1 MKFRDYYETLGV
13 ARTATEAEIKAAY
26 RKLARKYHPDVNK
39 EAGAEEQFKEI
50 GEAYAVLKD
59 TEKRAAY
66 DRFGAN
72 WKNGQDF
79 TPPPN
84 WNEGFEYS
92 DTEYGGGHPGYGG
105 GFEGDQSEFFES
117 LFGRGK
123 HRQGGRGSN
132 SGNPRQGMNFKG
144 QDHHAKILIDLT
156 DAYNGAKRTIAL
168 HMPTQDASGHVTTQ
182 ERKLDVSIPKG
193 IKAGQNLRLSG
204 QGGPGIGEGPAG
216 DLYLEIEFHQ
226 SPIYRVDGKDVFID
240 IPLAPWEATLGTT
253 VNIPT
258 PAGSTLELKIPAGT
272 VAGRKMRLKGKG
284 IPSAEPGDLFVVP
297 TIALPPADSDVHK
310 EAYQAFEKAFDF
322 NPRTHLKG

>member
-13 ARTATEAEIKAAY
+13 ARGATEAEIKAAY

-39 EAGAEEQFKEI
+39 EAGAEEQFKAV
-50 GEAYAVLKD
+50 GEAYSVLKD

-66 DRFGAN
+66 DRMGAN

-92 DTEYGGGHPGYGG
+92 DGNFDGGHGGFGGGY
-105 GFEGDQSEFFES
+105 EGDQSEFFES
-117 LFGRGK
+117 LFGRGR
-123 HRQGGRGSN
+123 HRQGGRG
-132 SGNPRQGMNFKG
+132 GNPRQGMDFKG
-144 QDHHAKILIDLT
+144 QDHHAKILIDLA

-168 HMPTQDASGHVTTQ
+168 HMPTQDANGHVSTQ

-193 IKAGQNLRLSG
+193 IKAGQNLRLAG
-204 QGGPGIGEGPAG
+204 QGGPGMGSGAAG
-216 DLYLEIEFHQ
+216 DLYLEIDFHPN
-226 SPIYRVDGKDVFID
+226 PIYRIDGKDVYLD
-240 IPLAPWEATLGTT
+240 LPLAPWEAALGTT

-258 PAGSTLELKIPAGT
+258 PSGSTLELKIPAGT
-272 VAGRKMRLKGKG
+272 AAGRKMRLKEKG
-284 IPSAEPGDLFVVP
+284 IPSKEAGDLYVVP
-297 TIALPPADSDVHK
+297 NIVLPGADTDAQK
-310 EAYQAFEKAFDF
+310 EAYEALEKAFDF

>member
-13 ARTATEAEIKAAY
+13 ARGATEAEIKAAY

-39 EAGAEEQFKEI
+39 EAGAEEQFKAV
-50 GEAYAVLKD
+50 GEAYSVLKD

-66 DRFGAN
+66 DRMGAN

-92 DTEYGGGHPGYGG
+92 DNNFGGGNGGFGG
-105 GFEGDQSEFFES
+105 GYEGDQSEFFES
-117 LFGRGK
+117 LFGRGR
-123 HRQGGRGSN
+123 HRQGGRG
-132 SGNPRQGMNFKG
+132 GNPRQGMDFKG
-144 QDHHAKILIDLT
+144 QDHHAKILIDLA

-168 HMPTQDASGHVTTQ
+168 HMPTQDANGHVSTQ

-193 IKAGQNLRLSG
+193 IKAGQNLRLAG
-204 QGGPGIGEGPAG
+204 QGGPGMGSGAAG
-216 DLYLEIEFHQ
+216 DLYLEIDFHPN
-226 SPIYRVDGKDVFID
+226 PIYRVDGKDVYLD
-240 IPLAPWEATLGTT
+240 LPLTPWEAALGTT

-272 VAGRKMRLKGKG
+272 ATGRKMRLKEKG
-284 IPSAEPGDLFVVP
+284 IPSKEAGDLYVVP
-297 TIALPPADSDVHK
+297 NIVLPGADTDAQK
-310 EAYQAFEKAFDF
+310 EAYQSLEKAFDF

>member
-13 ARTATEAEIKAAY
+13 ARGATEAEIKAAY

-39 EAGAEEQFKEI
+39 EAGAEEQFKAV
-50 GEAYAVLKD
+50 GEAYSVLKD

-66 DRFGAN
+66 DRMGAN

-92 DTEYGGGHPGYGG
+92 DGNFGGGHGGFGG
-105 GFEGDQSEFFES
+105 GYEGDQSEFFES
-117 LFGRGK
+117 LFGRGR
-123 HRQGGRGSN
+123 HRQGGRG
-132 SGNPRQGMNFKG
+132 GNPRQGMDFKG
-144 QDHHAKILIDLT
+144 QDHHAKILIDLA

-168 HMPTQDASGHVTTQ
+168 HMPTQDANGHVSTQ

-193 IKAGQNLRLSG
+193 IKAGQNLRLAG
-204 QGGPGIGEGPAG
+204 QGGPGMGSGAAG
-216 DLYLEIEFHQ
+216 DLYLEIDFHPN
-226 SPIYRVDGKDVFID
+226 PIYRVDGKDVYLD
-240 IPLAPWEATLGTT
+240 LPLAPWEAALGTT

-258 PAGSTLELKIPAGT
+258 PSGSTLELKIPAGT
-272 VAGRKMRLKGKG
+272 ATGRKMRLKEKG
-284 IPSAEPGDLFVVP
+284 IPSKEAGDLYVVP
-297 TIALPPADSDVHK
+297 NIVLPSADTDAQK
-310 EAYQAFEKAFDF
+310 EAYQSLEKAFDF

>member
-1 MKFRDYYETLGV
+1 MKFKDYYETLGV
-13 ARTATEAEIKAAY
+13 ARDATEADIKSAY

-39 EAGAEEQFKEI
+39 EKDAEERFKEV

-66 DRFGAN
+66 DQMGSN
-72 WKNGQDF
+72 WKSGQDF

-84 WNEGFEYS
+84 WNEGFEFS
-92 DTEYGGGHPGYGG
+92 DG
-105 GFEGDQSEFFES
+105 GFGAGGYEGDQSEFFES

-123 HRQGGRGSN
+123 HRQGGRGAHPN
-132 SGNPRQGMNFKG
+132 QGQGMHFKG
-144 QDHHAKILIDLT
+144 QDHHAKILIDLA

-168 HMPTQDASGHVTTQ
+168 HMPTLDPSGHVTTQ

-204 QGGPGIGEGPAG
+204 QGGPGMGEGGAG
-216 DLYLEIEFHQ
+216 DLYLEIDFHPN
-226 SPIYRVDGKDVFID
+226 PIYRVDGKDVYLD
-240 IPLAPWEATLGTT
+240 LPLTPWEAALGTT
-253 VNIPT
+253 VKVPT
-258 PAGSTLELKIPAGT
+258 PAGTTLELTIPINT

-284 IPSAEPGDLFVVP
+284 IPSKEPGDLYVV
-297 TIALPPADSDVHK
+297 TMIATPPADTDTQK
-310 EAYQAFEKAFDF
+310 EAYQAFEKAFEF

>member
-13 ARTATEAEIKAAY
+13 ARGATEAEIKAAY

-39 EAGAEEQFKEI
+39 EAGAEEQFKAV
-50 GEAYAVLKD
+50 GEAYSVLKD

-66 DRFGAN
+66 DRMGAN

-92 DTEYGGGHPGYGG
+92 DGNFGGGHGGFGG
-105 GFEGDQSEFFES
+105 GYEGDQSEFFES
-117 LFGRGK
+117 LFGRGR
-123 HRQGGRGSN
+123 HRQGGRG
-132 SGNPRQGMNFKG
+132 GNPRQGMDFKG
-144 QDHHAKILIDLT
+144 QDHHAKILIDLP

-168 HMPTQDASGHVTTQ
+168 HMPTQDANGHVSTQ

-193 IKAGQNLRLSG
+193 IKAGQNLRLAG
-204 QGGPGIGEGPAG
+204 QGGPGMDSGAAG
-216 DLYLEIEFHQ
+216 DLYLEIDFHPN
-226 SPIYRVDGKDVFID
+226 PIYRIDGKDVYLD
-240 IPLAPWEATLGTT
+240 LPLAPWEAALGTT

-258 PAGSTLELKIPAGT
+258 PSGSTLELKIPAGT
-272 VAGRKMRLKGKG
+272 AAGRKMRLKEKG
-284 IPSAEPGDLFVVP
+284 IPSKEAGDLYVVP
-297 TIALPPADSDVHK
+297 NIVLPGADTDAQK
-310 EAYQAFEKAFDF
+310 EAYQALEKAFDF

>member
-1 MKFRDYYETLGV
+1 MKFRDYYEILGV
-13 ARTATEAEIKAAY
+13 ARGASEAEIKAAY

-39 EAGAEEQFKEI
+39 EAGAEEQFKAV
-50 GEAYAVLKD
+50 GEAYSVLKD

-66 DRFGAN
+66 DRMGAN

-92 DTEYGGGHPGYGG
+92 DGNFSGSNSGFGGGY
-105 GFEGDQSEFFES
+105 EGDQSEFFES
-117 LFGRGK
+117 LFGSGR
-123 HRQGGRGSN
+123 HRQGGRG
-132 SGNPRQGMNFKG
+132 GNPRQSMDFKG
-144 QDHHAKILIDLT
+144 QDHHAKILIDLA

-168 HMPTQDASGHVTTQ
+168 HMPTQDANGHVSTQ

-193 IKAGQNLRLSG
+193 IKAGQNLRLAG
-204 QGGPGIGEGPAG
+204 QGGPGMGSGGAG
-216 DLYLEIEFHQ
+216 DLYLEIHFHPN
-226 SPIYRVDGKDVFID
+226 PIYRVDGKDVYLD
-240 IPLAPWEATLGTT
+240 LPLAPWEAALGTT

-272 VAGRKMRLKGKG
+272 ATGRKMRLKEKG
-284 IPSAEPGDLFVVP
+284 IPSKEAGDLYVVP
-297 TIALPPADSDVHK
+297 NIVLPGAETDVQK
-310 EAYQAFEKAFDF
+310 EAYQALEKAFDF

>member
-1 MKFRDYYETLGV
+1 MKFKDYYETLGV
-13 ARTATEAEIKAAY
+13 ARGATEADIKSAY

-39 EAGAEEQFKEI
+39 EKDAEERFKEV

-66 DRFGAN
+66 DQMGSN

-92 DTEYGGGHPGYGG
+92 DGGFGGGAY
-105 GFEGDQSEFFES
+105 EGDQSEFFES

-123 HRQGGRGSN
+123 HRQGGRGAHSN
-132 SGNPRQGMNFKG
+132 LDAGMHFKG
-144 QDHHAKILIDLT
+144 QDHHAKILIDLA
-156 DAYNGAKRTIAL
+156 DAYNGAKRTIVL
-168 HMPTQDASGHVTTQ
+168 HMPMLDASGHVSTQ

-204 QGGPGIGEGPAG
+204 QGGPGIGEGGAG
-216 DLYLEIEFHQ
+216 DLYLEIEFHPN
-226 SPIYRVDGKDVFID
+226 PIYRVDGKDVYLD
-240 IPLAPWEATLGTT
+240 LPLAPWEAALGTT
-253 VNIPT
+253 VKVPT
-258 PAGSTLELKIPAGT
+258 PAGTTLELTVPTNT

-284 IPSAEPGDLFVVP
+284 IPSKEPGDLYVLAMIV
-297 TIALPPADSDVHK
+297 TPPADTDAQK
-310 EAYQAFEKAFDF
+310 EAYQAFEKAFEF

>member
-13 ARTATEAEIKAAY
+13 ARGATEAEIKAAY

-39 EAGAEEQFKEI
+39 EAGAEDQFKEI

-66 DRFGAN
+66 DRFGSN

-79 TPPPN
+79 SPPPN
-84 WNEGFEYS
+84 WNEGFEYADS
-92 DTEYGGGHPGYGG
+92 SFGGGYEGG
-105 GFEGDQSEFFES
+105 QSDFFES
-117 LFGRGK
+117 LFGRGA
-123 HRQGGRGSN
+123 HRQGGQGSH
-132 SGNPRQGMNFKG
+132 PRQGMNFKG
-144 QDHHAKILIDLT
+144 QDHHAKILIDIA

-204 QGGPGIGEGPAG
+204 QGGPGMGEGGPG
-216 DLYLEIEFHQ
+216 DLYLEIDFHPD
-226 SPIYRVDGKDVFID
+226 PIYRIDGKDVYLD
-240 IPLAPWEATLGTT
+240 LPLAPWEAALGTT
-253 VNIPT
+253 VNVPT
-258 PAGSTLELKIPAGT
+258 PAGSALELKIPAGT
-272 VAGRKMRLKGKG
+272 VASRKMRLKGKG
-284 IPSAEPGDLFVVP
+284 IPSKEAGDLYVVP
-297 TIALPPADSDVHK
+297 TIVLPSAQTDAQK
-310 EAYQAFEKAFDF
+310 EAYQTLAKAFDF

>member
-13 ARTATEAEIKAAY
+13 ARSATEAEIKAAY

-39 EAGAEEQFKEI
+39 EVGAEDQFKEI

-84 WNEGFEYS
+84 WNEGFEDS
-92 DTEYGGGHPGYGG
+92 DNGFNTGHPGYGG

-117 LFGRGK
+117 LFGRGQ
-123 HRQGGRGSN
+123 HRQGGR
-132 SGNPRQGMNFKG
+132 SGQSHQGMSFKG
-144 QDHHAKILIDLT
+144 QDHHAKILIDLA

-168 HMPTQDASGHVTTQ
+168 HMPTQDASGHGSTQ

-204 QGGPGIGEGPAG
+204 QGSPGIGEGLAG
-216 DLYLEIEFHQ
+216 DLYLEIDFHP
-226 SPIYRVDGKDVFID
+226 SPIYRIDGKDVFID
-240 IPLAPWEATLGTT
+240 IPLAPWEAALGTT
-253 VNIPT
+253 VNVPT

-272 VAGRKMRLKGKG
+272 VAGRKLRLKGKG
-284 IPSAEPGDLFVVP
+284 IPSAQPGDLYVVP
-297 TIALPPADSDVHK
+297 TIALPTAETDAQK
-310 EAYQAFEKAFDF
+310 EAYQHLEKAFDF
-322 NPRTHLKG
+322 NPRSHLKG

>member
-13 ARTATEAEIKAAY
+13 ARGATEAEIKAAY

-39 EAGAEEQFKEI
+39 EAGAEEQFKEV

-66 DRFGAN
+66 DRMGAN
-72 WKNGQDF
+72 WRNGQDF

-92 DTEYGGGHPGYGG
+92 DNNFGGGNSGFGG
-105 GFEGDQSEFFES
+105 GYEGDQSEFFES
-117 LFGRGK
+117 LFGRG
-123 HRQGGRGSN
+123 RQAQGGR

-144 QDHHAKILIDLT
+144 QDHHAKILIDLA
-156 DAYNGAKRTIAL
+156 DAYSGAQRTIAL
-168 HMPTQDASGHVTTQ
+168 HMPTQDANGHVSTQ

-193 IKAGQNLRLSG
+193 IRAGQNLRLAG
-204 QGGPGIGEGPAG
+204 QGGPGMGSGSAG
-216 DLYLEIEFHQ
+216 DLYLEIDFHPN
-226 SPIYRVDGKDVFID
+226 PIYRVDGKDVYLD
-240 IPLAPWEATLGTT
+240 LPLAPWEAALGTT

-272 VAGRKMRLKGKG
+272 AAGRKMRLKEKG
-284 IPSAEPGDLFVVP
+284 IPSKEAGDLYVVP
-297 TIALPPADSDVHK
+297 NIVLPGAETDAQK
-310 EAYQAFEKAFDF
+310 EAYQALEKAFDF
-322 NPRTHLKG
+322 KPRNHLKG

>member
-92 DTEYGGGHPGYGG
+92 DTDFGGGHPGYGG

-123 HRQGGRGSN
+123 HRQSGRGSN

-144 QDHHAKILIDLT
+144 QDHHAKILIDLAY
-156 DAYNGAKRTIAL
+156 AYNGAKRTIAL

-258 PAGSTLELKIPAGT
+258 PTGSTLELKIPAGT

-297 TIALPPADSDVHK
+297 TIALPPADSDAHK

>member
-13 ARTATEAEIKAAY
+13 ARSASEAEIKSAY

-39 EAGAEEQFKEI
+39 EAGAEEQFKAV

-66 DRFGAN
+66 DRMGAN

-92 DTEYGGGHPGYGG
+92 DG
-105 GFEGDQSEFFES
+105 GFGGAYDGDQSEFFES

-123 HRQGGRGSN
+123 HRQGGRG
-132 SGNPRQGMNFKG
+132 GDPRQGMNFKG
-144 QDHHAKILIDLT
+144 QDHHAKILIDLA

-168 HMPTQDASGHVTTQ
+168 HMPTLDPSGHVISQ

-193 IKAGQNLRLSG
+193 IKAGQNLRLAG
-204 QGGPGIGEGPAG
+204 QGGPGVGQGGAG
-216 DLYLEIEFHQ
+216 DLYLEIDFHP
-226 SPIYRVDGKDVFID
+226 SPIYRIDGKDVYFD
-240 IPLAPWEATLGTT
+240 LPLAPWEAALGTT

-258 PAGSTLELKIPAGT
+258 PAGSTLELKIPAKT
-272 VAGRKMRLKGKG
+272 AAGRKMRLKGKG
-284 IPSAEPGDLFVVP
+284 IPSKEAGDLYVVP
-297 TIALPPADSDVHK
+297 TIALPTADTDAQK

-322 NPRTHLKG
+322 NPRAHLKG

>member
-92 DTEYGGGHPGYGG
+92 DANYGGGHPGYGG

-132 SGNPRQGMNFKG
+132 SSNPRQGMNFKG
-144 QDHHAKILIDLT
+144 QDHHAKILIDLA

-240 IPLAPWEATLGTT
+240 IPLAPWEAALGTT

-272 VAGRKMRLKGKG
+272 VASRKMRLKGKG

-297 TIALPPADSDVHK
+297 TIALPPADSDAQK

>member
-92 DTEYGGGHPGYGG
+92 DADYGGGHPGYGG

-132 SGNPRQGMNFKG
+132 SSNPRQGMNFKG
-144 QDHHAKILIDLT
+144 QDHHAKILIDLA
-156 DAYNGAKRTIAL
+156 DAYSGAKRTIAL

-204 QGGPGIGEGPAG
+204 QGGPGIGEGRAG

-297 TIALPPADSDVHK
+297 TIALPPADSDAHK

>member
-13 ARTATEAEIKAAY
+13 ARGATEAEIKAAY

-39 EAGAEEQFKEI
+39 EAGAEDQFKEL
-50 GEAYAVLKD
+50 GEAYSVLKD

-66 DRFGAN
+66 DRMGAN

-92 DTEYGGGHPGYGG
+92 DGNFGGGQGGFGG

-117 LFGRGK
+117 LFGRGR
-123 HRQGGRGSN
+123 HRQGGRG
-132 SGNPRQGMNFKG
+132 GNPRQGMDLKG
-144 QDHHAKILIDLT
+144 QDHHAKILIDLA

-168 HMPTQDASGHVTTQ
+168 HMPAQDANGHVTTQ

-193 IKAGQNLRLSG
+193 IKAGQNLRLAG
-204 QGGPGIGEGPAG
+204 QGGPGMGAGGAG
-216 DLYLEIEFHQ
+216 DLYLEIDFHPN
-226 SPIYRVDGKDVFID
+226 PIYRVDGKDVYLD
-240 IPLAPWEATLGTT
+240 LPLAPWEAALGTT

-272 VAGRKMRLKGKG
+272 ATGRKMRLKAKG
-284 IPSAEPGDLFVVP
+284 IPSKEAGDLYVVP
-297 TIALPPADSDVHK
+297 NIVLPNADTDVQK
-310 EAYQAFEKAFDF
+310 EAYQQFEKAFDF

>member
-13 ARTATEAEIKAAY
+13 ARSATEAEIKTAY

-39 EAGAEEQFKEI
+39 EAGAEDQFKEL
-50 GEAYAVLKD
+50 GEAYSVLKD

-66 DRFGAN
+66 DRMGAN

-92 DTEYGGGHPGYGG
+92 DSGFGGGHSGFGG
-105 GFEGDQSEFFES
+105 GYEGDQSEFFES

-123 HRQGGRGSN
+123 HRQGGR
-132 SGNPRQGMNFKG
+132 SGNPRQGMDLKG
-144 QDHHAKILIDLT
+144 QDHHAKILIDLA

-168 HMPTQDASGHVTTQ
+168 HMPTQDANGHVSTQ

-193 IKAGQNLRLSG
+193 IKAGQNLRLAG
-204 QGGPGIGEGPAG
+204 QGGPGMGAGGAG
-216 DLYLEIEFHQ
+216 DLYLEIDFHPN
-226 SPIYRVDGKDVFID
+226 PIYRVDGKDVYLD
-240 IPLAPWEATLGTT
+240 LPLAPWEAALGTT

-272 VAGRKMRLKGKG
+272 ASGRKMRLKGKG
-284 IPSAEPGDLFVVP
+284 IPSKEAGDLYVVP
-297 TIALPPADSDVHK
+297 NIVLPSADTDAQK
-310 EAYQAFEKAFDF
+310 EAYQALEKAFDF